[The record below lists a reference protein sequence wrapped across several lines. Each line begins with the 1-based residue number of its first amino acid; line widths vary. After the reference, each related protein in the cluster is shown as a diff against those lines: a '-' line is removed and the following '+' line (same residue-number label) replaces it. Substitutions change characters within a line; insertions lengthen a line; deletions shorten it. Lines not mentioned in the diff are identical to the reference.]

1 MNQET
6 IKILNE
12 FREELLR
19 ELNTYCKTI
28 SETVNIQM
36 KYEKNHPDEIH
47 ACPVSMTYLGQYY
60 GYNIKYVSNEPH
72 NEFDKI
78 VDPKHLI
85 F

>member
-28 SETVNIQM
+28 SETVNVQM

-60 GYNIKYVSNEPH
+60 GYNGARDVVNEVYD
-72 NEFDKI
+72 EFLNR
-78 VDPKHLI
+78 PNSHE
-85 F
+85 

>member
-36 KYEKNHPDEIH
+36 KYEKNHPDEIY

-60 GYNIKYVSNEPH
+60 GYNGARDVVNEVYD
-72 NEFDKI
+72 EFLNR
-78 VDPKHLI
+78 PNSHE
-85 F
+85 